1 MKWKSF
7 IEYYCYW
14 SMHKRLVFLIIGIIM
29 TSAFLNI
36 GIITETLAQ
45 EVEDDSLSLSGQSI
59 EEAAG
64 NVTEGSITE
73 LTANKTG
80 VEEDDSLSLSGQSIE
95 EAKKEK

>member
-1 MKWKSF
+1 
-7 IEYYCYW
+7 
-14 SMHKRLVFLIIGIIM
+14 MHKRLVFLIIGIIM

-45 EVEDDSLSLSGQSI
+45 EVEEDDSLSLSGQSI
-59 EEAAG
+59 EEAEG

>member
-1 MKWKSF
+1 
-7 IEYYCYW
+7 
-14 SMHKRLVFLIIGIIM
+14 MHKRLVFLIIGIIM

-45 EVEDDSLSLSGQSI
+45 EVEDDSLSLSRQSI

>member
-1 MKWKSF
+1 
-7 IEYYCYW
+7 
-14 SMHKRLVFLIIGIIM
+14 MHKRLVFLIIGIIM

>member
-1 MKWKSF
+1 
-7 IEYYCYW
+7 
-14 SMHKRLVFLIIGIIM
+14 MHKRLVFLIIGIIM

-45 EVEDDSLSLSGQSI
+45 EVEDDSWSLSGQSI

>member
-7 IEYYCYW
+7 IEYYCYG
-14 SMHKRLVFLIIGIIM
+14 SMHIRLVFLIIGIIM
-29 TSAFLNI
+29 TAFSNI

-45 EVEDDSLSLSGQSI
+45 EVEDDSSSLSGQSI
-59 EEAAG
+59 EKAEG